1 MKKLIFFL
9 LLLTSCSLNSNNTY
23 WNESSNLKYEE
34 LVYNKNYTF
43 DDYVKILD
51 LYNDRKE
58 FPKLN

>member
-1 MKKLIFFL
+1 
-9 LLLTSCSLNSNNTY
+9 
-23 WNESSNLKYEE
+23 
-34 LVYNKNYTF
+34 VYNKNYTF